1 MCRVWWGRLRAMW
14 ATTKADS
21 SPSRCAVDPIR
32 WCFSTKLKRQILMC
46 LICCC
51 KCSTRVAS
59 NIGTRELKDF
69 GAGVGFNTAITK
81 ERSEA
86 VIRKALNRQFSPEF
100 LNRVDDIITFSSLDH
115 ESILKIVDI
124 ELASFFK
131 RVDQLGYTLEIT
143 DAAKQFVAD
152 KGFDIQFGA
161 RPLKRAIQSPIED
174 PLCEM
179 LLLNE
184 NKSSGKFV
192 IDLKDDAIHIQY
204 VEPVK
209 LLNVSE

>member
-1 MCRVWWGRLRAMW
+1 M
-14 ATTKADS
+14 
-21 SPSRCAVDPIR
+21 
-32 WCFSTKLKRQILMC
+32 
-46 LICCC
+46 
-51 KCSTRVAS
+51 
-59 NIGTRELKDF
+59 
-69 GAGVGFNTAITK
+69 
-81 ERSEA
+81 
-86 VIRKALNRQFSPEF
+86 IRKALNRQFSPEF

-131 RVDQLGYTLEIT
+131 RVNQLGYTLEIT

-161 RPLKRAIQSPIED
+161 RPLKRAIQSHIED

>member
-1 MCRVWWGRLRAMW
+1 MKM
-14 ATTKADS
+14 
-21 SPSRCAVDPIR
+21 
-32 WCFSTKLKRQILMC
+32 
-46 LICCC
+46 
-51 KCSTRVAS
+51 
-59 NIGTRELKDF
+59 
-69 GAGVGFNTAITK
+69 ITEK
-81 ERSEA
+81 Q
-86 VIRKALNRQFSPEF
+86 KALGFASDENEKEQDSKDIKELVMGELRNVFRPEF

-131 RVDQLGYTLEIT
+131 RVNQLGYTLEIT

-161 RPLKRAIQSPIED
+161 RPLKRAIQSHIED